1 MARSNGA
8 NSKRCSLYTDLDHLR
23 TMFASVDPANTG
35 YIGYQELRSLAQ
47 SGAGMDEAMVAV
59 VLQKLDR
66 DKDGKVSLQR
76 TETPFITPTKKLS
89 VAALLVFVQQ
99 LLVVPSLIFIS
110 LQISFDD
117 FQALFESERESIK
130 RQRIEKSNASG
141 GNEEHKLVLES
152 SPLAIVASPLDES
165 TKNADVVLRHKRPLR
180 LQREEQSHSS
190 GLELSFAHIGRG
202 PRDELSP
209 VEHGQYSNQVY
220 TFFLLCNK

>member
-66 DKDGKVSLQR
+66 DKDGK
-76 TETPFITPTKKLS
+76 
-89 VAALLVFVQQ
+89 
-99 LLVVPSLIFIS
+99 
-110 LQISFDD
+110 ISFDD

-165 TKNADVVLRHKRPLR
+165 TKNAGVLLRHKRPLR

-220 TFFLLCNK
+220 TFFYCVTSE